1 MAYEKSVNVLTLWD
15 VLRTNDAVYL
25 DDFQNKIQYKISK
38 NLAVFKRDKVFDAES
53 SQNVY
58 SDWSSIEIDEKIG
71 FVMTVDKIL
80 SSNPFILVARFS
92 DN

>member
-1 MAYEKSVNVLTLWD
+1 MSYVKSANVLSLWD
-15 VLRTNDAVYL
+15 VLRTNDAVFL

-38 NLAVFKRDKVFDAES
+38 NLAVFKRDKVFDAELN
-53 SQNVY
+53 QNVY
-58 SDWSSIEIDEKIG
+58 SDWTSIEIEEKIG

-80 SSNPFILVARFS
+80 SSNPFITVSRFS

>member
-1 MAYEKSVNVLTLWD
+1 MSYEKSANVLTLWD
-15 VLRTNDAVYL
+15 VLRTNEVVYL
-25 DDFQNKIQYKISK
+25 DDFQNKVQYKISK
-38 NLAVFKRDKVFDAES
+38 TLAVFKRDKVFDAELNR
-53 SQNVY
+53 NVY

-80 SSNPFILVARFS
+80 SSAPFIMVARFS